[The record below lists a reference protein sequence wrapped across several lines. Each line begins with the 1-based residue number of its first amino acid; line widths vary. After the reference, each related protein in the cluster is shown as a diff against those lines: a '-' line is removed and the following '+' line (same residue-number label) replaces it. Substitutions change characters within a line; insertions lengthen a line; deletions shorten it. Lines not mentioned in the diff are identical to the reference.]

1 MRKASGIRGPFD
13 VADKIDRTLFVV
25 AILLLFISVILIAS
39 SSVMESQ
46 KLYGDE
52 FYLLKKHV
60 LSIVAALTLA
70 FIAGMIPSYL
80 WEKMSFKL
88 MIAVVVLLV
97 SVLIFGRTVNAAR
110 RWISLGPVNLQPAE
124 LLKLCWIIYLS
135 SFVSRKMVEVR
146 TKLKGFF
153 KPLHHHLCHG
163 LFAFKAARF
172 RIARSGDGFGL
183 CVALDC
189 GLSHVLLFLLWNC
202 RSVGA
207 CRSHRL

>member
-110 RWISLGPVNLQPAE
+110 RWSSLGPENLQPAE
-124 LLKLCWIIYLS
+124 LLKLCWSIYLS

-153 KPLHHHLCHG
+153 
-163 LFAFKAARF
+163 
-172 RIARSGDGFGL
+172 
-183 CVALDC
+183 
-189 GLSHVLLFLLWNC
+189 
-202 RSVGA
+202 
-207 CRSHRL
+207 